1 MMSLFRCFDRSFTLG
16 QMLFWLWSVLMLL
29 LLGAHFYRA
38 SEYGIVFCIVG
49 MLALFCSGKVWTR
62 WAVGLFL
69 LWGMVEWAGSACG
82 LQIAFVNK
90 VIEKTE
96 ALMAE
101 EGMQRDILYAVF
113 AYKPTATAPVKT
125 DADGNYVPYSD
136 KVIPHEKMRIF
147 FAPIR
152 ANYGFPFDA
161 PMNADTYANLRGW
174 DVVCDKEQ
182 LMAYLYDLNVRY
194 YLANFYNYTTLA
206 SMYTELK
213 EAGVSYM
220 LSQGV
225 SDGNTICFDEL
236 RAYCISRLMWDTSL
250 NFNDLAADF
259 ITHYYKDAAPAMQNL
274 FDMIGD
280 QNAYFLGAKDP
291 GFATANGVVYDTEL
305 YPRPFVE
312 KMDEQIFAALDAIA
326 HLEETDP
333 EQYELLKARIMKE
346 YLSNIYLKMILYK
359 DFYTQ
364 SQINEMKQIW
374 DQYTKYWNLK
384 NVGEGA
390 PLTDIFA

>member
-1 MMSLFRCFDRSFTLG
+1 MMVEFIDFNEAATFFMFG
-16 QMLFWLWSVLMLL
+16 QQDT
-29 LLGAHFYRA
+29 
-38 SEYGIVFCIVG
+38 EYTCLCDSCKAAID
-49 MLALFCSGKVWTR
+49 
-62 WAVGLFL
+62 
-69 LWGMVEWAGSACG
+69 EWAGSACG

-326 HLEETDP
+326 HLENTDP

-346 YLSNIYLKMILYK
+346 YLSNIYLKMSLYK
-359 DFYTQ
+359 NAYSETE
-364 SQINEMKQIW
+364 IEEMRQIW
-374 DQYTKYWNLK
+374 NKYIAYWDITKG
-384 NVGEGA
+384 GEGNG
-390 PLTDIFA
+390 LTNIFA